1 MNLWKNRNFTPMLLK
16 EIDKPF
22 NSKKYY
28 YELKY
33 DGYRALIFVN
43 KNEIYIQSRNK
54 NDITY
59 LYPELSNIKKIVN
72 KNVIFDGEIVIFE
85 NNKPSFNKISKRS
98 KLKNKNIIKKES
110 INNPVIF
117 IAFDILYENKDLT
130 NLPLIERK
138 KILGKYQDTDFFI
151 KSKVYLNNGIKLYNF
166 VKRNNLEGIVI
177 KDINGLYHINNRT
190 SDFIKVKNIK
200 SDNFFIAGYINN
212 NKYTSSLVLCEKYN
226 NDYIYVGKVLISK
239 KNNIYKKI
247 LNIKKCKNYLKIENN
262 DITFI
267 KPILSCKINYLERTK
282 NGHLRHPKL
291 ISNE

>member
-1 MNLWKNRNFTPMLLK
+1 MNLWKNRSFTPMLLK

-43 KNEIYIQSRNK
+43 KNEIYIQSRNE

-117 IAFDILYENKDLT
+117 IAFDILYENKNLT
-130 NLPLIERK
+130 NLSLIERK
-138 KILGKYQDTDFFI
+138 KILEKYQDTDFFI

-166 VKRNNLEGIVI
+166 VKKNNLEGIVI

>member
-1 MNLWKNRNFTPMLLK
+1 MNIWKNRNFTPMLLK

-54 NDITY
+54 NDITF

-117 IAFDILYENKDLT
+117 IAFDILYENKNLT

-138 KILGKYQDTDFFI
+138 KILEKYQDTDFFI

-166 VKRNNLEGIVI
+166 VKKNNLEGIVI

-239 KNNIYKKI
+239 KNNIYEKI
-247 LNIKKCKNYLKIENN
+247 LNIKKCKNYLIIENN

>member
-54 NDITY
+54 NDITF

-138 KILGKYQDTDFFI
+138 KILEKYQDTDFFI

-166 VKRNNLEGIVI
+166 VKKNNLEGIVI

-212 NKYTSSLVLCEKYN
+212 NKYTSSLVLCEKNN
-226 NDYIYVGKVLISK
+226 NDYIYVGKMLISK
-239 KNNIYKKI
+239 KNNIYEKI

>member
-54 NDITY
+54 NDITF

-117 IAFDILYENKDLT
+117 IAFDILYENKNLT

-138 KILGKYQDTDFFI
+138 KILEKYQDTDFFI

-166 VKRNNLEGIVI
+166 IKKNNLEGIVI

-200 SDNFFIAGYINN
+200 SDIFFIAGYINN

-239 KNNIYKKI
+239 KNNIYEKI

>member
-54 NDITY
+54 NDITF

-138 KILGKYQDTDFFI
+138 KILEKYQDTDFFI

-166 VKRNNLEGIVI
+166 IKKNNLEGIVI

-239 KNNIYKKI
+239 KNNIYEKI

>member
-54 NDITY
+54 NDITF
-59 LYPELSNIKKIVN
+59 LYPELSNIKKIIN

-130 NLPLIERK
+130 NLSLIERK
-138 KILGKYQDTDFFI
+138 KILEKYQDTDFFI
-151 KSKVYLNNGIKLYNF
+151 KSKVYLKNGIKLYNF
-166 VKRNNLEGIVI
+166 VKKNNLEGIVI
-177 KDINGLYHINNRT
+177 KDINGLYHINKRT

-239 KNNIYKKI
+239 KINIYEKI